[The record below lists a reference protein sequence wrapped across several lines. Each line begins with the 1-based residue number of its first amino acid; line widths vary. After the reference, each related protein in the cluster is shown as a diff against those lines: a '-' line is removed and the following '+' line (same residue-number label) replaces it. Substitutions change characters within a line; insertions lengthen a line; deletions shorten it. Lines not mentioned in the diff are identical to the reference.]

1 MKILFAGAF
10 NDKFEYESGGVVYEY
25 QKANR
30 GRQCGDVHHE
40 RYGARELGERRR
52 EAECQHGAHG
62 TGGKGE
68 SRVSR
73 VELIQKGI
81 DFDRVPAN
89 AIDDWYQF
97 GKQPEGIP
105 VFIVDTDETGHYEIK
120 DVPAGEY
127 YMVVVA
133 PRIGDG
139 MADLTRTNAGY
150 NLSKYLPNWE
160 SFAMFTGGMQSCVVR
175 EVTVS
180 DDKDVTLDHDF
191 SGNPFAEK

>member
-1 MKILFAGAF
+1 MNIKKLIAVGSAVMCIM
-10 NDKFEYESGGVVYEY
+10 SGTALASSVSGVVRLNVNTGLTRMEGVN
-25 QKANR
+25 QGGMGVAI
-30 GRQCGDVHHE
+30 G
-40 RYGARELGERRR
+40 
-52 EAECQHGAHG
+52 G

-175 EVTVS
+175 EVTVA